1 MMLVT
6 QCIRYSYKHGDRKAR
21 IMDYQGAKN
30 TLLSRLRAE
39 LSPKLTYHGVHHTLD
54 VLRVTEELCVLE
66 SVTGKDR
73 DLLCTA
79 AVFHDSGFLRT
90 YQQHE
95 KASCQIALEE
105 LPRWQYTHEDI
116 DQICAM
122 IMATKV
128 PQEPGSF
135 LAEILCDADLDYLG
149 RDDFYTIGDTLFQE
163 LVAFGYLSTEHE
175 WNRLQVSFLSQHR
188 YFTTTNQA
196 RRKPRKNQY
205 LQELRQWVAAHSG

>member
-1 MMLVT
+1 
-6 QCIRYSYKHGDRKAR
+6 
-21 IMDYQGAKN
+21 MDYQGAKN

-54 VLRVTEELCVLE
+54 VLRVTEELCTLE
-66 SVTGKDR
+66 GVTCKDR

-95 KASCQIALEE
+95 KVSCQIALEE
-105 LPRWQYTHEDI
+105 LPRWQYTLEDI
-116 DQICAM
+116 DQICEM
-122 IMATKV
+122 IMATRV

-135 LAEILCDADLDYLG
+135 LAKILCDADLDYLG

-163 LVAFGYLSTEHE
+163 LVTFGYLSTEYE

-196 RRKPRKNQY
+196 RREPRKNRY
-205 LQELRQWVAAHSG
+205 LQELQQWVAAHSG